1 MLRATETSLPSAGPL
16 PQPRTA
22 FLGKLRPCNRVGP
35 SSFQPEVKRAFSSLS
50 SSTESSTCLK
60 GTAGL
65 WMDLCWLPSSP
76 QPCTCGLQGHLP
88 CNLCLGGSFWPGL
101 LQMEL
106 ILSVREA
113 ENAMMKIPQVAL
125 FLWEQ
130 GLSKLVPPL
139 SPFLSQS

>member
-1 MLRATETSLPSAGPL
+1 
-16 PQPRTA
+16 
-22 FLGKLRPCNRVGP
+22 
-35 SSFQPEVKRAFSSLS
+35 
-50 SSTESSTCLK
+50 
-60 GTAGL
+60 
-65 WMDLCWLPSSP
+65 
-76 QPCTCGLQGHLP
+76 
-88 CNLCLGGSFWPGL
+88 
-101 LQMEL
+101 MEL